1 MSFSSPLFL
10 LLLLALPLIVWLGWP
25 SRGPSRRRETVSLIL
40 RLLMALLL
48 ILGLAGLEVRRA
60 SSTLSVVFLVDS
72 SDSMTVPITI
82 GNIPTTPRQLALE
95 YVRRA
100 LQEMGPDDQAGVI
113 LFGGDAV
120 VERPLST
127 SRQLE
132 TPTSVVTSI
141 QTDIAGAIRL
151 GLALLPTDTA
161 RRLVLLSDGLETS
174 GDALEAARLAAA
186 SGTQIVVVPF
196 NVTGGAEALIT
207 SVKAPTR
214 LRQGEAFALEVKIDS
229 TANQQ
234 VGVRVLAG
242 AEVAYEGQLDLR
254 RGPNAFALP
263 LKAGAPGFSAYRV
276 QISPAPQADTFY
288 QNNELAAFSQI
299 EGPARLL
306 LVTNP
311 RPRDGVAGYEE
322 LLRALR
328 ETGLQV
334 DTIEPG
340 SLPSELPALAEYAAV
355 ILVDVPARQLSQR
368 QMTALET
375 YVRDLGGGL
384 VAVGGPT
391 SFGVGGYFNTPL
403 ERVLPVDMEIKDEK
417 RRARLTLVFIID
429 KSGSMSEVSG
439 GVQKMDLAKEAAAR
453 SIELLSPMDKV
464 GVIAFDDTA
473 AWVVPISPLDNPD
486 SIINRIGTIRADGG
500 TDIMAGVRLASQSL
514 PQDDAAVRHI
524 ILLTDGIAD
533 PTGIAELVRQMNQEE
548 GITLSSVAVGQGA
561 DVSLLADLAREG
573 GGLYHFTD
581 DPSTIPSIFAEEVT
595 LATRS
600 YIVEQEFFPRQSSP
614 SPILQGIE
622 SAPKLLGYVGVTA
635 KSAAQVILVN
645 PDSPNPDQPDPILA
659 AWQYGLGR
667 SVAWTS
673 DATGRWA
680 QNWVAWDQFARF
692 WAQAVR
698 YTLSEG
704 AQSTT
709 DVRISQQGETATL
722 AVDAR
727 SEQGAFL
734 NGLSM
739 QANVIGP
746 DGTTQAITL
755 TQSAPGRY
763 TGNFAPTEAGAYLI
777 RVAGNDPGAAGA
789 AGETSARVAQT
800 TGWVLSYSPE
810 YRIALSPEEAAAADP
825 ANVRFLLQ
833 LARATGG
840 GSVVGEYARVF
851 AHDLPPPPG
860 AVQPIW
866 PWLLLLATLLLPFDI
881 AVRRVVISRYDL
893 QRAWARLLAFLAI
906 RAPQPQTAPQRA
918 QQLSPLFRAKE
929 RAGEAAP
936 RPAEPPP
943 IVTTTPPAA
952 PKPPAISIANVPR
965 QPSAPTPTA
974 PNTSATSTS
983 AALLAKKKARSERDS
998 AKT

>member
-1 MSFSSPLFL
+1 MSFSSPPFL
-10 LLLLALPLIVWLGWP
+10 LLLLALPLLVWLGWP
-25 SRGPSRRRETVSLIL
+25 SRGYGRRREIVSLVL
-40 RLLMALLL
+40 RLLLALLL
-48 ILGLAGLEVRRA
+48 ILGLAGLEMRQA
-60 SSTLSVVFLVDS
+60 SNTLSVVFLVDS
-72 SDSMTVPITI
+72 SDSMTVPIRVGEI
-82 GNIPTTPRQLALE
+82 ETTPRQLALE

-100 LQEMGPDDQAGVI
+100 LREMGPDDQAGII

-120 VERPLST
+120 VERALSP
-127 SRQLE
+127 SRQLDA
-132 TPTSVVTSI
+132 PTSVVRSL

-161 RRLVLLSDGLETS
+161 RRLVILSDGLETS

-186 SGTQIVVVPF
+186 TGTQIVVVPF
-196 NVTGGAEALIT
+196 GVSGGAEALIT
-207 SVKAPTR
+207 SVKAPTK
-214 LRQGEAFALEVKIDS
+214 LRQGEEFALEVKIDS
-229 TANQQ
+229 TANQR

-242 AEVAYEGQLDLR
+242 ADVVYESELELR
-254 RGPNAFALP
+254 RGSNAFSLP

-276 QISPAPQADTFY
+276 QIIPANQADTFY

-311 RPRDGVAGYEE
+311 NPRDGVPGYEE
-322 LLRALR
+322 LLRALQSA
-328 ETGLQV
+328 GLQV
-334 DTIEPG
+334 QVIEPG
-340 SLPSELPALAEYAAV
+340 GLPTELPALAEYASV

-391 SFGVGGYFNTPL
+391 SFGVGGYFKTPL
-403 ERVLPVDMEIKDEK
+403 ERALPVEMEIKDEK

-429 KSGSMSEVSG
+429 KSGSMSEISG
-439 GVQKMDLAKEAAAR
+439 GVPKMDLAKEAAAR
-453 SIELLSPMDKV
+453 SVELLGPTDKV

-473 AWVVPISPLDNPD
+473 AWVVPITPLDNPD
-486 SIINRIGTIRADGG
+486 AVINQIGTIRADGG
-500 TDIMAGVRLASQSL
+500 TDIMAGVRLASQFL
-514 PQDDAAVRHI
+514 PQDDSSVKHI

-533 PTGIAELVRQMNQEE
+533 PTGIAELVRKMNQED

-561 DVSLLADLAREG
+561 DVSLLAELAREG

-581 DPSTIPSIFAEEVT
+581 DPAAIPSIFAEEVT

-600 YIVEQEFFPRQSSP
+600 YIVEQEFFPRQASP

-622 SAPKLLGYVGVTA
+622 SAPKLRGYVGATA

-645 PDSPNPDQPDPILA
+645 PDSPNPEQPDPILA
-659 AWQYGLGR
+659 AWQYGLGK

-680 QNWVAWDQFARF
+680 QNWVGWEKFARF

-698 YTLSEG
+698 YTVSQG
-704 AQSTT
+704 AQSAT
-709 DVRISQQGETATL
+709 DVRVNRQGETATIT
-722 AVDAR
+722 VDAK

-734 NGLSM
+734 NGLTL

-746 DGTTQAITL
+746 DGTTQALTL

-763 TGNFAPTEAGAYLI
+763 TGSFAPSEEGAYLI
-777 RVAGNDPGAAGA
+777 RVAGGEAGA
-789 AGETSARVAQT
+789 GSEAAASIGQT
-800 TGWVLSYSPE
+800 AGWVLSYSPE
-810 YRIALSPEEAAAADP
+810 YQIALPTEESQDLDP
-825 ANVRFLLQ
+825 PNVRFLLQ
-833 LARATGG
+833 LARVTGG
-840 GSVVGEYARVF
+840 GSVVGEYTRVF

-860 AVQPIW
+860 SAQPLW
-866 PWLLLLATLLLPFDI
+866 PWLLLATVLLLPFDI
-881 AVRRVVISRYDL
+881 AVRRVVLSRYDV
-893 QRAWARLLAFLAI
+893 QRAWARLLAFFAI
-906 RAPQPQTAPQRA
+906 RAPQPKPPSPQRA
-918 QQLSPLFRAKE
+918 EQLSSLFKAKE

-936 RPAEPPP
+936 RAAEPPP
-943 IVTTTPPAA
+943 IITAPPPAVS
-952 PKPPAISIANVPR
+952 PPAPPSPVAAPRPAVP
-965 QPSAPTPTA
+965 PKTATPASAP
-974 PNTSATSTS
+974 SATSTP
-983 AALLAKKKARSERDS
+983 AALLARKKARSERDGS
-998 AKT
+998 KT

>member
-10 LLLLALPLIVWLGWP
+10 LLLLTLPLIGWLGWP
-25 SRGPSRRRETVSLIL
+25 SRGYGRRREIVSLGL
-40 RLLMALLL
+40 RLLLALLL
-48 ILGLAGLEVRRA
+48 ILGLTGLEVRQPSNA
-60 SSTLSVVFLVDS
+60 LSVVFLVDS
-72 SDSMTVPITI
+72 SDSMTVPMRVGDIE
-82 GNIPTTPRQLALE
+82 TTPRQLALE

-100 LQEMGPDDQAGVI
+100 LREMGPDDKAGII

-120 VERPLST
+120 VERALST

-132 TPTSVVTSI
+132 TPTSVVTSL

-151 GLALLPTDTA
+151 GLALLPTNTA
-161 RRLVLLSDGLETS
+161 RRLVILSDGLETT

-186 SGTQIVVVPF
+186 TGTQIVVVPF
-196 NVTGGAEALIT
+196 SVSGGAEALIT

-214 LRQGEAFALEVKIDS
+214 LRQGEQFALEVRIDS
-229 TANQQ
+229 TVNQR

-242 AEVAYEGQLDLR
+242 ADVAYEGQLELR
-254 RGPNAFALP
+254 RGSNAFSLP

-276 QISPAPQADTFY
+276 QIVPNNRADTFY

-311 RPRDGVAGYEE
+311 KPRDGVPGYEE
-322 LLRALR
+322 LLRALQGA
-328 ETGLQV
+328 GLQV
-334 DTIEPG
+334 EVTEPG
-340 SLPSELPALAEYAAV
+340 GLPSELPALAEYASV

-391 SFGVGGYFNTPL
+391 SFGVGGYFKTPL
-403 ERVLPVDMEIKDEK
+403 ERALPVDMEIKDEK

-429 KSGSMSEVSG
+429 KSGSMSEISG
-439 GVQKMDLAKEAAAR
+439 GVQKMELAKEAAAR
-453 SIELLSPMDKV
+453 SIELLSPSDKV

-473 AWVVPISPLDNPD
+473 AWVVPITPLDNPD
-486 SIINRIGTIRADGG
+486 AVINQIGTIRADGG

-514 PQDDAAVRHI
+514 PQDDSAVKHI

-533 PTGIAELVRQMNQEE
+533 PTGIPELVRKMNQED

-561 DVSLLADLAREG
+561 APFLADLAREG

-581 DPSTIPSIFAEEVT
+581 DPASIPRIFAEEVT
-595 LATRS
+595 MATRS
-600 YIVEQEFFPRQSSP
+600 YIIEQEFFPRQASP

-622 SAPKLLGYVGVTA
+622 SAPKLLGYVGATA

-645 PDSPNPDQPDPILA
+645 PDSPDPQNPDPILA
-659 AWQYGLGR
+659 AWQYGLGK

-680 QNWVAWDQFARF
+680 QNWVGWEQFARF
-692 WAQAVR
+692 WAQTVR
-698 YTLSEG
+698 YTVGEG
-704 AQSTT
+704 AQSST
-709 DVRISQQGETATL
+709 DVRIQRQGETATIT
-722 AVDAR
+722 VDAR

-734 NGLSM
+734 NGLNV

-746 DGTTQAITL
+746 DGTTQVLTL

-763 TGNFAPTEAGAYLI
+763 IGSFNPTEEGAYLI
-777 RVAGNDPGAAGA
+777 RVAGSEAGA
-789 AGETSARVAQT
+789 EGDSASIGQT

-810 YRIALSPEEAAAADP
+810 YQIALPSEETQNLDP
-825 ANVRFLLQ
+825 PNVRFLLQ
-833 LARATGG
+833 LAQVTGG

-851 AHDLPPPPG
+851 ANDLPPPPG
-860 AVQPIW
+860 SAQPLW
-866 PWLLLLATLLLPFDI
+866 PWLLLAAVLLLPFDI
-881 AVRRVVISRYDL
+881 AVRRLVLSRYEM
-893 QRAWARLLAFLAI
+893 QRAWARVLAFLAI
-906 RAPQPQTAPQRA
+906 HAPQPKPPSPQRA
-918 QQLSPLFRAKE
+918 EQLSSLFKAKE

-936 RPAEPPP
+936 RAAEPPP
-943 IVTTTPPAA
+943 IITSSPPSVAPPAPPSPAAA
-952 PKPPAISIANVPR
+952 PRPAVPPQTA
-965 QPSAPTPTA
+965 APTSA
-974 PNTSATSTS
+974 SSATSTT
-983 AALLAKKKARSERDS
+983 AALLAKKKARSERGS
-998 AKT
+998 SKS

>member
-1 MSFSSPLFL
+1 MSFSSPVFL
-10 LLLLALPLIVWLGWP
+10 LLLLTLPLIVWLGWP
-25 SRGPSRRRETVSLIL
+25 SHGYGRRREIVSLGL
-40 RLLMALLL
+40 RLLLALLL
-48 ILGLAGLEVRRA
+48 ILGLAGLEVRQA
-60 SSTLSVVFLVDS
+60 SNTLSVVFLVDS
-72 SDSMTVPITI
+72 SDSMTVPMQVGEIE
-82 GNIPTTPRQLALE
+82 TTPRQLALE

-100 LQEMGPDDQAGVI
+100 LREMGPDDKAGII

-120 VERPLST
+120 VERALST
-127 SRQLE
+127 SQQLE
-132 TPTSVVTSI
+132 TPTSVVTSL

-161 RRLVLLSDGLETS
+161 RRLVILSDGLETS

-186 SGTQIVVVPF
+186 TGTQIVVVPF
-196 NVTGGAEALIT
+196 SVSGGAEALIT

-214 LRQGEAFALEVKIDS
+214 LRQGEQFALEVEIDS
-229 TANQQ
+229 TINQR

-242 AEVAYEGQLDLR
+242 ADVAYEGQLELQ
-254 RGPNAFALP
+254 RGSNAFSLP

-276 QISPAPQADTFY
+276 QIIPASQADTFY

-311 RPRDGVAGYEE
+311 NPRDGVAGYEE
-322 LLRALR
+322 LLRALQSA
-328 ETGLQV
+328 GLQV
-334 DTIEPG
+334 EVVEPG
-340 SLPSELPALAEYAAV
+340 GLPSELPALAEYASV

-391 SFGVGGYFNTPL
+391 SFGVGGYFKTPL
-403 ERVLPVDMEIKDEK
+403 ERALPVEMEIKDEK

-439 GVQKMDLAKEAAAR
+439 GVQKMELAKEAAAR
-453 SIELLSPMDKV
+453 SIELLSPTDKV
-464 GVIAFDDTA
+464 GVIAFDDSA
-473 AWVVPISPLDNPD
+473 AWVVPITPLDDPSAVVNQ
-486 SIINRIGTIRADGG
+486 IGAIRADGG

-514 PQDDAAVRHI
+514 PQDDSSVKHI

-533 PTGIAELVRQMNQEE
+533 PAGIPELVRKMNQED

-561 DVSLLADLAREG
+561 DVSLLAELAREG

-600 YIVEQEFFPRQSSP
+600 YIIEQEFFPRQVGP

-622 SAPKLLGYVGVTA
+622 SAPRLLGYVGATA
-635 KSAAQVILVN
+635 KSAAQVVLVN
-645 PDSPNPDQPDPILA
+645 PDSPDPQNPDPILA
-659 AWQYGLGR
+659 AWQYGLGK

-680 QNWVAWDQFARF
+680 QSWVGWEQFARF

-698 YTLSEG
+698 YTVGEG
-704 AQSTT
+704 AQSAT
-709 DVRISQQGETATL
+709 DVRIRRQGETAIITL
-722 AVDAR
+722 DAK

-734 NGLSM
+734 NGLNV

-746 DGTTQAITL
+746 DGTTQVLTL

-763 TGNFAPTEAGAYLI
+763 IGSFSPTTEGAYLI
-777 RVAGNDPGAAGA
+777 RVSGSQAGA
-789 AGETSARVAQT
+789 SSDAGSIGQT
-800 TGWVLSYSPE
+800 AGWVLSYSPE
-810 YRIALSPEEAAAADP
+810 YQIALPADESQNLDP
-825 ANVRFLLQ
+825 PNVRFLLQ
-833 LARATGG
+833 LARVTGG

-851 AHDLPPPPG
+851 ANDLPPPPG
-860 AVQPIW
+860 SAQPIW
-866 PWLLLLATLLLPFDI
+866 PWLLMAAVLLLPFDI

-893 QRAWARLLAFLAI
+893 QRAWARVLSFFAI
-906 RAPQPQTAPQRA
+906 RAPQPQPPTPQRA
-918 QQLSPLFRAKE
+918 EQLSSLFKAKE

-936 RPAEPPP
+936 RAAEPP
-943 IVTTTPPAA
+943 ILTTPSVAPNPPANPPAA
-952 PKPPAISIANVPR
+952 SRQTVKPQTSTPA
-965 QPSAPTPTA
+965 SAPSSASTP
-974 PNTSATSTS
+974 
-983 AALLAKKKARSERDS
+983 AALLAKKKARSSERDKS
-998 AKT
+998 